1 MNYYIFIVGTDLKHV
16 YVQSAE
22 EAFKFYQYGRKNLCF
37 ATTKLNDR
45 SSRSHCIFTIY
56 VVNVEDPRSPAV
68 SKLVKYL
75 MLIFM
80 LLFFHFTQ

>member
-1 MNYYIFIVGTDLKHV
+1 MMNYYIFIVGTDLKHV

-56 VVNVEDPRSPAV
+56 VINVEDPRSPTV
-68 SKLVKYL
+68 SKLVEVS
-75 MLIFM
+75 
-80 LLFFHFTQ
+80 